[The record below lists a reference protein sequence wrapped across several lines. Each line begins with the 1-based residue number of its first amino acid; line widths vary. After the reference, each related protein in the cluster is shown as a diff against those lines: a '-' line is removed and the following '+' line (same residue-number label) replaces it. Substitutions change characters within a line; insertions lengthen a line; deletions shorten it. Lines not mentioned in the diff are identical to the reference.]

1 VISRATELVGIV
13 PFDWMMHHG
22 EFVMFFGVETIELAQ
37 AARGRLQRAN
47 FAVCFWTTEEGL
59 FVAAKVLER
68 IENVERI
75 ENEDVQVGPFM
86 RLMEGSPQTRTSIG
100 LITKSRAIKSCK
112 NLSAIPSR

>member
-1 VISRATELVGIV
+1 
-13 PFDWMMHHG
+13 MMHHG

-86 RLMEGSPQTRTSIG
+86 RLMEGHDGSEQVETIDWREIP
-100 LITKSRAIKSCK
+100 K
-112 NLSAIPSR
+112 NPKYRN